1 MSYPLKFTYP
11 PKGESPKGIYQ
22 AFTNLVTDLAT
33 TGGNSGVTSSII
45 GSLNGQ
51 DIVQLV
57 STVNGAEAF
66 RQSNAFVSTSIDGVF
81 LIIGRKGS
89 EEDTKIVFRNVTDS
103 TDDEIIRVVYA
114 TKTVTTDQT
123 GEVLK
128 TNWLDDDTFQVW
140 VYINNAIIGKTY
152 NFRYSMNSQDAQN
165 TIGATQSWSAP
176 MYIETANKTMF
187 PFVDGTHA
195 ADVIDETFTMPDK
208 FAVRLK
214 VDPKFA
220 YDTSGNKYMFTWYIL
235 GNVRLAL
242 LYAFTPDQYQLL
254 WVDGGTARDMRSQ
267 TFDDGTS
274 LTNLNQELDIIA
286 FLDLSSG
293 GINDSMLIVIPQE
306 SGSIFTDNSWG
317 GTPNVKSS
325 DFPTMSQGWNGI
337 SGNQADSE
345 IISSQVWSWDGV
357 KPTIT
362 SSADADEY
370 FASLLRIDDDREI
383 QTKLSTD
390 FQGDVLLTSTDDGG
404 EIIETNGIIEATAGF
419 ETAAFISL
427 FGGNKNDD
435 GTESTK
441 PQAWWG
447 NLTDPDNPERW
458 MTSRTQNILTGF
470 PATPG
475 NLNKIIEAAN
485 LDLAWFKSEK
495 IADTIEISAS
505 IPARNKLQLDIII
518 LKDQKKLTELRYEEN
533 WLGQSAGLIV

>member
-404 EIIETNGIIEATAGF
+404 EIIETDGIIEATAGF